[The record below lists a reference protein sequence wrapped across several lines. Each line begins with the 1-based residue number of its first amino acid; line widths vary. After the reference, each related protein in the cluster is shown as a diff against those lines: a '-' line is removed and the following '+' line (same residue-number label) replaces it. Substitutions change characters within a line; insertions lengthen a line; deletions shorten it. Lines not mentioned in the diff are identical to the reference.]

1 MTQSS
6 LLMIRPQEA
15 AQSFVR
21 ALSQT
26 LDRPFAAV
34 YSPVISIEPVAADI
48 DLRGI
53 THLVFT
59 SANGVKQFAALTQDR
74 SIQALCVG
82 KTTQQVALKAGLK
95 ATSTGRTVAELL
107 LWLERRNSGSVL
119 NILYLRGEQVS
130 FDLLPALRKSG
141 IQTRETV
148 LYRQKHQPLSETA
161 SRLLQEKPVVIPVF
175 SANSATGLLKTGAL
189 SDTCQASLVCISP
202 NVARRF
208 SGVSAN
214 RITVAK
220 TSDRSGMIAAV
231 ADLL

>member
-1 MTQSS
+1 MTQSC
-6 LLMIRPQEA
+6 LLMIRPKEA

-26 LDRPFAAV
+26 LDRPFDVV
-34 YSPVISIEPVAADI
+34 YSPVVSIEPVAAHI
-48 DLRGI
+48 DLHGI

-82 KTTQQVALKAGLK
+82 KTTQQVALKTGLK
-95 ATSTGRTVAELL
+95 ATSTGRTVADLL
-107 LWLERRNSGSVL
+107 SWLEHHNASPVL

-175 SANSATGLLKTGAL
+175 SANSATGLLKTGTL
-189 SDTCQASLVCISP
+189 SDAYQASLVCISP

-208 SGVSAN
+208 ADLSAD

-220 TSDRSGMIAAV
+220 TPDRSGMISAV